1 MAAQS
6 ESLENF
12 LNIVDFVLFGLET
25 NFLGWNGIIL
35 KIHLSIAHL
44 YLYRSK
50 PPEIEMDNKM
60 TFDVHVWLTNNK

>member
-6 ESLENF
+6 EFFENF

-44 YLYRSK
+44 YN
-50 PPEIEMDNKM
+50 DNCFYSLVQNDSAYPK
-60 TFDVHVWLTNNK
+60 

>member
-6 ESLENF
+6 EFFENF

-44 YLYRSK
+44 YFYLSIRN
-50 PPEIEMDNKM
+50 E
-60 TFDVHVWLTNNK
+60 NNVVTLQMEGKCVVTLN